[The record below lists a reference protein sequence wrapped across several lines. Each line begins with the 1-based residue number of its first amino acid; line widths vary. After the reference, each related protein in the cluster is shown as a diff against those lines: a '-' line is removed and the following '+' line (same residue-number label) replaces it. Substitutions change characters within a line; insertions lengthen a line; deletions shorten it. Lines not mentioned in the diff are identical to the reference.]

1 MTLTPFGMKAPFG
14 LLVAVALTAGL
25 GACASEEKMAAA
37 PAPAPAPMMAPMMA
51 PMAAPA
57 PVQPAPMMRSG
68 HMSHNQHVDA
78 LQTALNSNGAKL
90 KVDGRMGAK
99 TSAALKA
106 YQKSH
111 NLRPTGHPDAKTS
124 AALGI

>member
-1 MTLTPFGMKAPFG
+1 MTLPPFGMKAPFG

-25 GACASEEKMAAA
+25 GACASDDKMAAA
-37 PAPAPAPMMAPMMA
+37 PAPAPAPA

-57 PVQPAPMMRSG
+57 PVQPAPMMHSG
-68 HMSHNQHVDA
+68 RMSHKQRVEA
-78 LQTALNSNGAKL
+78 LQTALNANGAQL
-90 KVDGRMGAK
+90 TVDGRAGAK
-99 TSAALKA
+99 TTAALKA

-111 NLRPTGHPDAKTS
+111 NLRPTGHPDPKTS